1 MLGLDRDAGL
11 RTVDEPQE
19 GGAVTRRLHLQNL
32 AAAWQFAEHF
42 TPEELSQLWA
52 LTCEEALRGWKSR
65 EGGSP
70 R

>member
-11 RTVDEPQE
+11 RIVDEPQDGE
-19 GGAVTRRLHLQNL
+19 AVTRRLHLQNL
-32 AAAWQFAEHF
+32 AVAWQFAGHF
-42 TPEELSQLWA
+42 TSEELSQLW
-52 LTCEEALRGWKSR
+52 TITREALRGWESR